1 MLQAYYVFSIGNIK
15 HMITFEYPD
24 CWKFHHQGCTKPLVQ
39 SPEYTQICG
48 EATAPSLC
56 RVTGACAAVS
66 TKHTQAAALWCPS
79 GGLCFIHYAFYIGCM
94 PCAGIII
101 GMLLFG
107 AIGDL
112 MGRRLGSI
120 CTACTML
127 LGAAMLTA
135 QDGATP
141 KGFTVFYIIS
151 QFVFGWASPSG
162 ALDPCAGPRRERCRK
177 LACTELAGGGQP
189 TAQASAWRDG
199 PQRGA
204 SHQLTYSCGTICRA
218 LVSCVRGGR
227 SAHWRRA

>member
-15 HMITFEYPD
+15 PMITSEYPD

-48 EATAPSLC
+48 EATAPSLR
-56 RVTGACAAVS
+56 RVTGTCAAVS

-79 GGLCFIHYAFYIGCM
+79 GGLCFTHYALYVGCV

-151 QFVFGWASPSG
+151 QFVFGWASPQAPWTPAQGLGASG
-162 ALDPCAGPRRERCRK
+162 ADSWPAQCWRAVGSRQPRPVHGEMGPSVGPR
-177 LACTELAGGGQP
+177 
-189 TAQASAWRDG
+189 
-199 PQRGA
+199 
-204 SHQLTYSCGTICRA
+204 IN
-218 LVSCVRGGR
+218 
-227 SAHWRRA
+227 